1 MMLRSLL
8 CADEGRRRQKERG
21 PSKAIKPR
29 LFILETHIS
38 IAFSFVVCMYVCALV
53 RQRGPSFINFR
64 RSFSMHPKAPPS
76 SLLSCFL
83 VFTAFQFIPPPLSTH
98 IKTGMKPCFLT
109 CRGWPWLPTTAAFVL
124 LRTGQ
129 KYPPRDCVRVAHR
142 VFILPSSLP
151 THCTTH
157 RHRNKPATRQ
167 AARSF
172 GLRLGSRRSSSR
184 SGRIRSSHGA

>member
-38 IAFSFVVCMYVCALV
+38 NAFSFVVCMYVCALV

-98 IKTGMKPCFLT
+98 IKTRHETLLSHMPRLALASNDGSFCFASY
-109 CRGWPWLPTTAAFVL
+109 WPEISSER
-124 LRTGQ
+124 LRSCGPQ
-129 KYPPRDCVRVAHR
+129 SVHFA
-142 VFILPSSLP
+142 ILPSYALHY
-151 THCTTH
+151 T
-157 RHRNKPATRQ
+157 Q
-167 AARSF
+167 APQQASHTSSGTVVRST
-172 GLRLGSRRSSSR
+172 SR
-184 SGRIRSSHGA
+184 